1 MKSRS
6 EALTL
11 PWPLVRFR
19 WRLEGVGRSSG
30 RRLSES
36 ENVAARI
43 VQPPFSIRMMKSRPT
58 DEASMM
64 TIGWLAV
71 LLGVIA
77 VQWADGRFPFAS

>member
-1 MKSRS
+1 M
-6 EALTL
+6 AA
-11 PWPLVRFR
+11 
-19 WRLEGVGRSSG
+19 GGGRAIEWKAAH
-30 RRLSES
+30 ES

-64 TIGWLAV
+64 TIGLLAV